1 VMGFDKY
8 LGICIISL
16 TAALT
21 SGCVNYQAVQ
31 DFGTGTGQFAGSYD
45 SVFTGSYDTCLATA
59 EIKNIIMDL
68 GQAPAASPLK
78 QYTSDKGICAPYKS
92 ETSAFNQTSI
102 ALLDF
107 SNALNLVVKRAEFKG
122 AFENV
127 QFVPQFTGVDENIT
141 DTVPELKGHRDDVMT
156 VNKWKD
162 YFASF
167 YVQKSPQEVILENQK
182 RLQATFA
189 LLDIFSDVYQVQ
201 LDNYERNIKLL
212 DTLLQDSESRDTLK
226 RSFVIN
232 KSKDHDSSQELL
244 NNYKEALDA
253 VKQSY
258 KNIYQRSE
266 LSDPHY
272 SDPIFQEDMK
282 EFLIKISN
290 LVQQTRLMS

>member
-1 VMGFDKY
+1 MMGFYKY

-16 TAALT
+16 TAAIS

-45 SVFTGSYDTCLATA
+45 SVFTGSFDACLATA
-59 EIKNIIMDL
+59 EIRNIIMEL
-68 GQAPAASPLK
+68 GQTPSASPLR
-78 QYTSDKGICAPYKS
+78 QYTSDKEKCAPYKS
-92 ETSAFNQTSI
+92 ETGAFNQTSL

-107 SNALNLVVKRAEFKG
+107 SRALNLVVTRAELKR

-141 DTVPELKGHRDDVMT
+141 STVPELGGHGDDVIT

-201 LDNYERNIKLL
+201 LDNYERNLKLL
-212 DTLLQDSESRDTLK
+212 DTLLQDSGSRDTLK
-226 RSFVIN
+226 RSFIID
-232 KSKDHDSSQELL
+232 KSKDHDRRQELL

-253 VKQSY
+253 VKASY
-258 KNIYQRSE
+258 KKIYERSE

-272 SDPIFQEDMK
+272 NDPIFQEDMK
-282 EFLIKISN
+282 EFMIKISN
-290 LVQQTRLMS
+290 LVQQSKLMS